1 MEKRYLKNMT
11 MLSELE
17 IEKIKNSQVCVI
29 GCGGLGGYVI
39 EMLAR
44 LGIGNIIAVDGDI
57 FDETNLN
64 RQLLSD
70 SNVIGKNKA
79 EIAKE
84 RIALVNP
91 LINFMPISQNINNDN
106 GIEIL
111 KGHDVIID
119 AVDNIAA
126 RLLLQELAYE
136 LGITL
141 VHGAIAGWYGQV
153 TTIFPGDRTLDMLYA
168 GKNMEGIEKKLG
180 NPSFTPAFV
189 ASVQVSETLKI
200 LIGRGELLRNKI
212 LYADLFAQDY
222 EVVSL

>member
-1 MEKRYLKNMT
+1 MEERYLKNMT
-11 MLSELE
+11 MLSESE
-17 IEKIKNSQVCVI
+17 IERIKNSKVCVI

-44 LGIGNIIAVDGDI
+44 LGVGNITAVDGDI
-57 FDETNLN
+57 FDATNLN

-70 SNVIGKNKA
+70 SNVIGKNKV

-84 RIALVNP
+84 RMDLVNP
-91 LINFMPISQNINNDN
+91 LINFTPISQNISNDN

-111 KGHDVIID
+111 KGHGVIID

-141 VHGAIAGWYGQV
+141 VHGAIAAWYGQV
-153 TTIFPGDRTLDMLYA
+153 TTVFPGDKTLDILYA
-168 GKNMEGIEKKLG
+168 RKNIEGIEKKLG

-189 ASVQVSETLKI
+189 ASVQVSEALKI

>member
-44 LGIGNIIAVDGDI
+44 LGVGNITAVDGDI
-57 FDETNLN
+57 FDATNLN

-70 SNVIGKNKA
+70 ANVIGKNKA

-106 GIEIL
+106 GIKIL

-153 TTIFPGDRTLDMLYA
+153 TTIFPGDKTLDILYA
-168 GKNMEGIEKKLG
+168 KKNIEGIENKLG

-200 LIGRGELLRNKI
+200 LIARGELLRNKI